1 MAKKNEPTI
10 IIEQPVPIRK
20 QVYQHLR
27 DQILNH
33 SIKPS
38 SRLVEAQIAKEIGIS
53 RTPVREALHL
63 LEKDGF
69 VEAIPR
75 VGYRV
80 KKLEWEELN
89 EIFEIRRVNEKLA
102 CCWALDRIDE
112 KSLKKLEKNIEKTES
127 ALKKGTPEQFLAFDE
142 EFHEI
147 LVSAAGSKNLFE
159 LCQQLRRL
167 MLRYRAAS
175 IKTASSV
182 STALKEHR
190 KILEC
195 LKNKNKN
202 CLEEALNEHLNHSKN
217 NIRSSVLI
225 NHSDTFRA

>member
-1 MAKKNEPTI
+1 MPKKI
-10 IIEQPVPIRK
+10 KSKIRIEQPVPMRK
-20 QVYQHLR
+20 QVYLYLR
-27 DQILNH
+27 GKILDQ
-33 SIKPS
+33 SIRPS
-38 SRLVEAQIAKEIGIS
+38 SRLVEARIAKDIGIS

-80 KKLEWEELN
+80 KKLDWEELN

-102 CCWALDRIDE
+102 CFWALDRIEE
-112 KSLKKLEKNIEKTES
+112 KILKKLEKNIEKTEL
-127 ALKKGTPEQFLAFDE
+127 AIEKGAPEEFLAFDE

-147 LVSAAGSKNLFE
+147 LVSSAGSKNLFE

-175 IKTASSV
+175 IKTASAV
-182 STALKEHR
+182 KTALKEHR
-190 KILEC
+190 MILEC
-195 LKNKNKN
+195 LKNKDKN
-202 CLEEALNEHLNHSKN
+202 CLEQALNDHLNHSKD
-217 NIRSSVLI
+217 NIRSAVLTDIPI
-225 NHSDTFRA
+225 NR

>member
-10 IIEQPVPIRK
+10 RIEQPVPIRK
-20 QVYQHLR
+20 QVYHHLR
-27 DQILNH
+27 EKIL
-33 SIKPS
+33 SQAIKPS
-38 SRLVEAQIAKEIGIS
+38 SRLVEARIAKEIGIS

-89 EIFEIRRVNEKLA
+89 EIFEIRKVNENLA
-102 CCWALDRIDE
+102 CCWALDHIDD
-112 KSLKKLEKNIEKTES
+112 KSLKRLEKNIEKTEQ
-127 ALKKGTPEQFLAFDE
+127 ALEKGTPEQFLAYDE

-147 LVSAAGSKNLFE
+147 LVSSAGSKNLFE

-175 IKTASSV
+175 IKTASAV
-182 STALKEHR
+182 RTALNEHR
-190 KILEC
+190 MILEC
-195 LKNKNKN
+195 LKNKDKN
-202 CLEEALNEHLNHSKN
+202 CLKEALNEHLNHSKD
-217 NIRSSVLI
+217 NIRSSVLASPPDI
-225 NHSDTFRA
+225 I